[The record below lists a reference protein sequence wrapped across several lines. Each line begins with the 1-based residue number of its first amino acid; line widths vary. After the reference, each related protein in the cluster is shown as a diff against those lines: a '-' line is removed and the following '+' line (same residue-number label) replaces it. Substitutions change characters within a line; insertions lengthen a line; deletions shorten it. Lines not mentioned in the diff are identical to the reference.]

1 MNIAHRLLK
10 EYFGYDRF
18 RPMQE
23 EIINNILDKK
33 NTLVLMPTGGGKSIC
48 YQIPA
53 LMMQGIGIVISPL
66 IALMKDQV
74 SGLQL
79 NGIQAAFINSTQS
92 RHEQL
97 EIEKNCLRGHI
108 KLLYISPEKL
118 QNAYFQDFLRS
129 LKVSLFAIDEAH
141 CISFWGHDFRPEYG
155 QLRVLKQ
162 RYPNTPIV
170 ALTATADKLTREDI
184 VKQLNLQ
191 EHKLFISSFDRP
203 NLSLEVE
210 EGRNRV
216 NKITRFLSQRRH
228 QSGIIYCLSRKST
241 ETLAQKLRDRGF
253 NAGHYHARLPT
264 KERNQVQDDFLKDN
278 VQIICATIAFGMGI
292 DKSNVRF
299 VIHYN
304 LPKNIESYY
313 QEIGRAGRD
322 GVESQTILF
331 YSLADVIIHRK
342 MLEDEESNIKMLKLS
357 KLERLQQ
364 FAEGHICRRRILLNY
379 FSEERTHD
387 CGNCDVCRNPRETFD
402 GTIVA
407 QKILSAVA
415 RTKQKTPTRL
425 IVDILRGINSYR
437 VVSNNYNKIKTF
449 GAGRDIKAENWVQ
462 YIQQIINMGF
472 LDVAYDRNS
481 ALQLNEMS
489 KKVLFE
495 GQKVSLARVVVKT
508 AADKKAERV
517 KKRSKKEIF
526 IEDLLYELKML
537 RKEIATEQ
545 GVPPYVVFNDK
556 TLQDMAEILP
566 LLPKEMTNIS
576 GVGFKKM
583 AFYGKRFL
591 AKITEFLTTKGKD
604 HKAATRKVSY
614 AFYTQKADIQYI
626 VGERELTAGTIASH
640 LAQFYLDDYPL
651 DMDKLVPPDERL
663 EIGKVAKK
671 IGVEYIRK
679 IKEVLGNKYDY
690 DKIRL
695 TIAFLEK
702 QEEQEKQ

>member
-1 MNIAHRLLK
+1 MDTAHQLLK

-23 EIINNILDKK
+23 EIINNILEKK
-33 NTLVLMPTGGGKSIC
+33 DTLVLMPTGGGKSIC

-53 LMMQGIGIVISPL
+53 LMQKGIGIVISPL

-74 SGLQL
+74 SGLL
-79 NGIQAAFINSTQS
+79 LSGVPAAFINSTQS

-97 EIEKNCLRGHI
+97 EIEQKCLRGQL
-108 KLLYISPEKL
+108 KLLYVSPEKL

-129 LKVSLFAIDEAH
+129 LDVSLFAIDEAH

-155 QLRVLKQ
+155 QLRVLKE

-170 ALTATADKLTREDI
+170 ALTATADKLTRQDI
-184 VKQLNLQ
+184 VEQLNLQ
-191 EHKLFISSFDRP
+191 DHKMFVSSFDRP

-210 EGRNRV
+210 EGRDRV
-216 NKITRFLSQRRH
+216 NKIARFLSQRRH

-241 ETLAQKLRDRGF
+241 ETLAQKLRDKGF
-253 NAGHYHARLPT
+253 NAAHYHAGLPI

-331 YSLADVIIHRK
+331 YSLADVIIHRQ
-342 MLEDEESNIKMLKLS
+342 MLEDEESNIKTVKLS

-379 FSEERTHD
+379 FSEERNYD

-402 GTIVA
+402 GTVVT
-407 QKILSAVA
+407 QKVLSAVA
-415 RTKQKTPTRL
+415 RTKQKAPTRL

-437 VVSNNYNKIKTF
+437 VVSKSFNKIKTF
-449 GAGRDIKAENWVQ
+449 GAGRDVKAEDWVQ

-472 LDVAYDRNS
+472 IDVAYNNNS
-481 ALQLNEMS
+481 ALQLNENS

-495 GQKVSLARVVVKT
+495 GEKVRLARVVLKT
-508 AADKKAERV
+508 AAEKKADSAQ
-517 KKRSKKEIF
+517 KRSKKEIF
-526 IEDLLYELKML
+526 LEDLLYELKVL

-545 GVPPYVVFNDK
+545 GVPPYVIFNDK
-556 TLQDMAEILP
+556 TLQEMAETLP
-566 LLPKEMTNIS
+566 LLPKDMTSIS
-576 GVGFKKM
+576 GVGLKKM

-591 AKITEFLTTKGKD
+591 DKITDFLTANGKD
-604 HKAATRKVSY
+604 YKPGTQKISY
-614 AFYTQKADIQYI
+614 AFSTKKADIQDI
-626 VGERELTAGTIASH
+626 AKQRELTVGTIASH

-651 DMDKLVPPDERL
+651 DMDELVSPQERQ
-663 EIGKVAKK
+663 EIGAVIQK
-671 IGVEYIRK
+671 IGTEYIRK
-679 IKEVLGNKYDY
+679 IKDTLGNKYEY

-702 QEEQEKQ
+702 QKQV

>member
-1 MNIAHRLLK
+1 MNTAHQLLK
-10 EYFGYDRF
+10 EYFGYDSF

-23 EIINNILDKK
+23 EIINNILEKK
-33 NTLVLMPTGGGKSIC
+33 DTLVLMPTGGGKSIC

-53 LMMQGIGIVISPL
+53 LMMKGIGIVISPL

-79 NGIQAAFINSTQS
+79 NGIHAAFINSTQS

-97 EIEKNCLRGHI
+97 EIEKNCLRGYI
-108 KLLYISPEKL
+108 KLLYVSPEKL

-129 LKVSLFAIDEAH
+129 LDISLFAIDEAH
-141 CISFWGHDFRPEYG
+141 CISFWGHDFRPEYN
-155 QLRVLKQ
+155 QLCVLKE

-170 ALTATADKLTREDI
+170 ALTATADKLTRQDI

-191 EHKLFISSFDRP
+191 EHRLFISSFDRP

-210 EGRNRV
+210 EGRDRV
-216 NKITRFLSQRRH
+216 NKIARFLSQRRQ

-253 NAGHYHARLPT
+253 NATHYHAGLPT
-264 KERNQVQDDFLKDN
+264 HERNQVQDDFLKDN

-322 GVESQTILF
+322 GVASQTILF

-342 MLEDEESNIKMLKLS
+342 MLEEEESNIKTLKLS

-379 FSEERTHD
+379 FSEERNYD

-402 GTIVA
+402 GTIAA

-415 RTKQKTPTRL
+415 RTKEKAPTRL

-437 VVSNNYNKIKTF
+437 VVSKNFNKIKTF
-449 GAGRDIKAENWVQ
+449 GAGRDTRAEDWVQ

-472 LDVAYDRNS
+472 IEVAYDKNS
-481 ALQLNEMS
+481 ALQLNKNS
-489 KKVLFE
+489 RKILFE
-495 GQKVSLARVVVKT
+495 GKKISLARVVAKT
-508 AADKKAERV
+508 AAEKKAARV
-517 KKRSKKEIF
+517 RKRTKKEIF
-526 IEDLLYELKML
+526 LDDLIYELKLL
-537 RKEIATEQ
+537 RKTIATEQ
-545 GVPPYVVFNDK
+545 GVPPYVIFNDK
-556 TLQDMAEILP
+556 TLQEMAETLP
-566 LLPKEMTNIS
+566 LLPQDMTNIS
-576 GVGFKKM
+576 GVGLKKM

-591 AKITEFLTTKGKD
+591 AKIADFLTSKGKSY
-604 HKAATRKVSY
+604 KAATRKITY
-614 AFYTQKADIQYI
+614 AFYMEEPDIQYI

-640 LAQFYLDDYPL
+640 LAQFYLDGYPL
-651 DMDKLVPPDERL
+651 DMDKLVPPNERL
-663 EIGKVAKK
+663 EIVAVIEK
-671 IGVEYIRK
+671 IGTEYVRK
-679 IKEVLGNKYDY
+679 IKEHLGNKYDF
-690 DKIRL
+690 DKIHL

-702 QEEQEKQ
+702 QKQG